1 MASDETNS
9 VASELQG
16 VDLSSLYGSIDKYN
30 VHGLNLTVPEDA
42 RNIIKPWNER
52 EDTSKY
58 ADSGVDDQVIIHVP
72 FTENV
77 RLRSILLKLGRGESA
92 PRRLRIYANRTNIV
106 DFSEAEE
113 ITPQLDIRLFEGE
126 TAVHE
131 YQLRAASFA
140 NVHSVSLFFSDS
152 VGGDTL
158 RLYYIGFRG
167 DSRSQRKEGTEK
179 LEIPAANAADARL
192 IDRLQEKSGG
202 QQTTA
207 R

>member
-1 MASDETNS
+1 MIS
-9 VASELQG
+9 Q
-16 VDLSSLYGSIDKYN
+16 
-30 VHGLNLTVPEDA
+30 
-42 RNIIKPWNER
+42 
-52 EDTSKY
+52 
-58 ADSGVDDQVIIHVP
+58 
-72 FTENV
+72 
-77 RLRSILLKLGRGESA
+77 
-92 PRRLRIYANRTNIV
+92 
-106 DFSEAEE
+106 
-113 ITPQLDIRLFEGE
+113 
-126 TAVHE
+126 
-131 YQLRAASFA
+131 
-140 NVHSVSLFFSDS
+140 SDS